1 MDAFG
6 VVVLDT
12 VSAFFD
18 PLLAFVVFAAAIA
31 VYIIAGL
38 AVIIAAGRWLR
49 RIFRF
54 APLESQGHVATA
66 RITGCRED
74 SKRRY
79 VPLVS
84 FVTASV
90 ETRDTIPVFGPHYTH
105 PPLPAGQAYGVK
117 SFRAEVS
124 SWSDECDPRRPAP
137 PIGGTVRIVYDP
149 AHRDSV
155 SFPTGS
161 TAIAILPAFLT
172 VLILALAAIGYFL
185 FKAELSWWRPNAAT
199 VLSFVAF
206 TIFGA
211 MGFGPA
217 FAAARSLLI
226 YSRHRQL
233 EKSGYVTAATPE
245 FHWNMEKARYEPV
258 LRFVTNN
265 AEVRQ
270 RVLGWDFNYARLP
283 KGGPCTIVYDPRNA
297 TYAEPAYTRG
307 SAPRPTVSVA
317 INVVVAL
324 CVILLIFPY
333 FFALGL
339 LPQIAA
345 PLTAGC
351 ALGAAVAWYR
361 TKRLA

>member
-1 MDAFG
+1 M
-6 VVVLDT
+6 DT

-18 PLLAFVVFAAAIA
+18 MLLAYAVFAAAIA
-31 VYIIAGL
+31 LYILAGV
-38 AVIIAAGRWLR
+38 AVIVAVGRWLR

-66 RITGCRED
+66 RITGCRQD
-74 SKRRY
+74 GKRRY

-84 FVTASV
+84 FVTASG
-90 ETRDTIPVFGPHYTH
+90 EKRDAIPVLGPHYTD
-105 PPLPAGQAYGVK
+105 PPLLAGQAYGLK
-117 SFRAEVS
+117 SFREEVS
-124 SWSDECDPRRPAP
+124 SWSYECDSRRPAP
-137 PIGGTVRIVYDP
+137 PVGGTVRIVYDP
-149 AHRDSV
+149 AHRDAV

-172 VLILALAAIGYFL
+172 VVILALAVIGFFL

-199 VLSFVAF
+199 VLSFVAY

-211 MGFGPA
+211 IGFGPA
-217 FAAARSLLI
+217 FAQARSLLI

-258 LRFVTNN
+258 LRFATNN

-283 KGGPCTIVYDPRNA
+283 NGGPCTIVYDPRDA

-307 SAPRPTVSVA
+307 SEPRPTVSVA
-317 INVVVAL
+317 ISVVVAL
-324 CVILLIFPY
+324 FVILPLFAY
-333 FFALGL
+333 FFALGV

-345 PLTAGC
+345 PFAAGC
-351 ALGAAVAWYR
+351 ALGVAVAWCR

>member
-1 MDAFG
+1 
-6 VVVLDT
+6 LDT
-12 VSAFFD
+12 VPAFFNL
-18 PLLAFVVFAAAIA
+18 LLAYAIFAAAIA
-31 VYIIAGL
+31 LYILAGV
-38 AVIIAAGRWLR
+38 AVIVAVGRWLR

-54 APLESQGHVATA
+54 APLESQGHVAIA
-66 RITGCRED
+66 RITGCRQD
-74 SKRRY
+74 GKRRY

-84 FVTASV
+84 FVTASG
-90 ETRDTIPVFGPHYTH
+90 EKRDNIPVFGPHYTD

-117 SFRAEVS
+117 SFAAEVS
-124 SWSDECDPRRPAP
+124 SWSYECDPRRPAP

-149 AHRDSV
+149 AHQDSV

-161 TAIAILPAFLT
+161 TAILRVFLT
-172 VLILALAAIGYFL
+172 VLILALAVIGFFL

-211 MGFGPA
+211 TGFGPA
-217 FAAARSLLI
+217 FACARSLLI

-245 FHWNMEKARYEPV
+245 FHWNIEKARYEPV
-258 LRFVTNN
+258 LRFATNN

-270 RVLGWDFNYARLP
+270 RVLGWDFDYARLP
-283 KGGPCTIVYDPRNA
+283 KRDPCTIVYDPRDA
-297 TYAEPAYTRG
+297 TYAELAYTQG

-317 INVVVAL
+317 ISAVVAL
-324 CVILLIFPY
+324 FVILPLFTY
-333 FFALGL
+333 FFALGV

-345 PLTAGC
+345 PFAAGC
-351 ALGAAVAWYR
+351 ALGAAVAWHR